1 MSYRPRAAFA
11 LSPSARD
18 GVFPPDVLA
27 RLQELVDV
35 DLSVILTSFDQPAD
49 RRLLQPVEL
58 LLTGW
63 GCPHID
69 AETLLAAPLLR
80 TVVHAAGSVKQF
92 IHPVV
97 FDRGVVVSSAAAA
110 NAVPVAEYTMAALV
124 LAGKQAFTRAR
135 WYAGAEPSGDWR
147 SGAGTGLYGRTVGVV
162 GASRIG
168 RLVLERLRDFDLR
181 VLLNDPYVDR
191 AEAARLGTEL
201 VELDEMFR
209 RADVVSLHAPAL
221 AATRHIVD
229 DRRLAMLRDGATVIN
244 TARGSLV
251 ETDALTRHCATGRI
265 FAVLDVTEPEP
276 LPAGHPL
283 LHLPNVLVTPHLA
296 GAQGRDLRL
305 LGQYAVD
312 EVERL
317 VTGRPL
323 CGVVGA
329 VDLCRIA

>member
-11 LSPSARD
+11 LSPWARD
-18 GVFPPDVLA
+18 GVFPPDVLS
-27 RLQELVDV
+27 RIQELVDI
-35 DLSVILTSFDQPAD
+35 DPAVILTSFDQAAD
-49 RRLLQPVEL
+49 RRVLTSVEL

-63 GCPHID
+63 GCPPLD
-69 AETLLAAPLLR
+69 AETLRAAPRLR

-97 FDRGVVVSSAAAA
+97 FDQGVVISSAAAA
-110 NAVPVAEYTMAALV
+110 NAIPVADYTMAALV

-135 WYAGAEPSGDWR
+135 WYAGAAPSGDWR
-147 SGAGTGLYGRTVGVV
+147 SGAGTGLYGRTVGVL

-168 RLVLERLRDFDLR
+168 RLVLARLRDFDVR

-191 AEAARLGTEL
+191 DEATRLGAEL
-201 VELDEMFR
+201 VELDDLFR
-209 RADVVSLHAPAL
+209 LTDVVSLHAPAL

-229 DRRLAMLRDGATVIN
+229 DRRLTMLRDGATLIN

-251 ETDALTRHCATGRI
+251 DTGALTRHCATGRI

-276 LPAGHPL
+276 LPGGHPL
-283 LHLPNVLVTPHLA
+283 LSLPNVLVTPHLA

-305 LGQYAVD
+305 LGQYAAD

-317 VTGRPL
+317 VTGLPMR
-323 CGVVGA
+323 GVVGA
-329 VDLCRIA
+329 GDLCRIA